1 MKMYL
6 SSYKL
11 GNEKLKLSELIE
23 STNGKI
29 GYIPN
34 ALDFT
39 GADPARKEAQI
50 TENMSEIDNLGAK
63 SELIDLKKY
72 FGKSEELKQKIS
84 ELGGLYIQGGNTFVL
99 RQAMKLSGLDEI
111 LIGLREDNNF
121 LYIAYSAGVCLLSP
135 DLKAYAITD
144 NANDFPYS
152 EIQETVWEGLNLIT
166 YYFEPHYK
174 SDHPESASTDKEIAY
189 CIENK
194 QLFKAFRDGEVLI
207 IE

>member
-1 MKMYL
+1 MYL
-6 SSYKL
+6 SSFKL
-11 GNEKLKLSELIE
+11 GNEKAKLSELIK
-23 STNGKI
+23 STNRKI

-39 GADPARKEAQI
+39 GADPTRKQAQI
-50 TENMSEIDNLGAK
+50 SENMAEVDQLGAE
-63 SELIDLKKY
+63 SELIDLKDY
-72 FGKSEELKQKIS
+72 FGKHDELKLKIS
-84 ELGGLYIQGGNTFVL
+84 KLGGVYIQGGNTFVL

-111 LIGLREDNNF
+111 LIGFKENKDF
-121 LYIAYSAGVCLLSP
+121 IYIAYSAGVCLLSP

-144 NANDFPYS
+144 NANDFPYP
-152 EIQETVWEGLNLIT
+152 EIKKTVWEGLNLIP

-194 QLFKAFRDGEVLI
+194 QLFKAYRDGEVLI
-207 IE
+207 IEK